1 MTLENDSKLRL
12 LKSNIDAKEKNA
24 ILTTSIANEI
34 IEAKKIISKIII
46 TTRVK
51 KNKLK
56 KLYKKNKKINTALI
70 KFNRNK
76 DKEFLKVISSEINT
90 VYYFHKRIEQKLQK
104 NKNLLTKNKKITLDL
119 DNQNKLLKTKD
130 KILNDFDKKILFY
143 QNENTRLSSK
153 LLLTEKQNKIINEN
167 LIITQ
172 NKKNELIKLIKDLS
186 DHFLKGNIFKTKFEK
201 PKIELINDHKKI
213 SSNKEIKKKN
223 SKDDLNKIVND
234 IFN

>member
-90 VYYFHKRIEQKLQK
+90 VYYFHQRIEQKLQK